1 LTPIRHKREC
11 YLLQVYIAHGFW
23 SMISYMA
30 NWKGHVIGGVAL
42 GAVYAGAISYAPV
55 ERLAE
60 KAALLHDWEA
70 LAAVMVISVLFAL
83 FPDIDTNSKGQNIF
97 YGIALA
103 CDVLL
108 IGSGNIQAA
117 AYLGL
122 IAMLPVV
129 GKHRGWTHS
138 KLAMLLVPLP
148 IALVPY
154 LYSEKVLSISII
166 YYGAAVAGYFS
177 HLLLD
182 GLIVKWFRIKTRA
195 FAD

>member
-1 LTPIRHKREC
+1 
-11 YLLQVYIAHGFW
+11 
-23 SMISYMA
+23 MA
-30 NWKGHVIGGVAL
+30 NWKGHIIGGTAL
-42 GAVYAGAISYAPV
+42 GTAYVGAVSYAPI
-55 ERLAE
+55 ERFAE
-60 KAALLHDWEA
+60 VAGLLHDWQV
-70 LAAVMVISVLFAL
+70 LLGVMVLSVLFAL

-103 CDVLL
+103 FDVLL
-108 IGSGNIQAA
+108 IASGDIQAA

-122 IAMLPVV
+122 IVMLPVV

-148 IALVPY
+148 IVVVPY
-154 LYSEKVLSISII
+154 LYSEKVLQISLV

-182 GLIVKWFRIKTRA
+182 GLIIKWFRVKTRA
-195 FAD
+195 FAE

>member
-1 LTPIRHKREC
+1 
-11 YLLQVYIAHGFW
+11 
-23 SMISYMA
+23 MA
-30 NWKGHVIGGVAL
+30 NWKGHVVGGVAL
-42 GAVYAGAISYAPV
+42 GIGYAAAMTAVPIERFAEAAG
-55 ERLAE
+55 
-60 KAALLHDWEA
+60 LLHDWQA
-70 LAAVMVISVLFAL
+70 LAAVLVISTLFAL
-83 FPDIDTNSKGQNIF
+83 FPDVDTNSKGQNIF
-97 YGIALA
+97 FGLALA
-103 CDVLL
+103 TDIVL
-108 IGSGNIQAA
+108 IWSGNIQAA

-148 IALVPY
+148 ILIVPY
-154 LYSEKVLSISII
+154 LYNDNILPISII

-182 GLIVKWFRIKTRA
+182 GLIFKWFRIKTHI

>member
-1 LTPIRHKREC
+1 
-11 YLLQVYIAHGFW
+11 
-23 SMISYMA
+23 MA
-30 NWKGHVIGGVAL
+30 NYKGHVIGGVAL
-42 GAVYAGAISYAPV
+42 GATYVAAMSYVPV
-55 ERLAE
+55 ERFAE
-60 KAALLHDWEA
+60 ASGLLHDWQA
-70 LAAVMVISVLFAL
+70 LAAVLVISVLFAL

-97 YGIALA
+97 FGLA
-103 CDVLL
+103 FAMDVLL
-108 IGSGNIQAA
+108 IASGNIQAA

-122 IAMLPVV
+122 IAMLPIV

-148 IALVPY
+148 IVVVPY
-154 LYSEKVLSISII
+154 LYNENILPISIV

-182 GLIVKWFRIKTRA
+182 GLIVKWFRVKTSV